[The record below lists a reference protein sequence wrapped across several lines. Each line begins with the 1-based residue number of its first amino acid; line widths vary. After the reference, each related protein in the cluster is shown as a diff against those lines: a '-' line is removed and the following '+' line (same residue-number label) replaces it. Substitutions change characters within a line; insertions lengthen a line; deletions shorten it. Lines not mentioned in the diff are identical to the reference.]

1 MEIKNRFENRLPR
14 MRVALICVTAIA
26 CLAAGCG
33 SKNQDDANISGVA
46 TTPTAQA
53 AAKQQ
58 RIDNV
63 QNNPNIPAA
72 VKAQLVTQIND
83 PSRAPG
89 PPIAPA
95 AKSR

>member
-1 MEIKNRFENRLPR
+1 METKNKFANRR
-14 MRVALICVTAIA
+14 ARTQVALFAATVIA

-33 SKNQDDANISGVA
+33 SKNQDDSGA
-46 TTPTAQA
+46 TGAAATPAGQA
-53 AAKQQ
+53 AIKQQ

-89 PPIAPA
+89 PPIAPG
-95 AKSR
+95 AKGR